1 MILGIVDDVL
11 GLNDERVFSGDSGDQ
26 SFVSGG
32 DLVEVVVFV
41 NEGLLLIGEVFS
53 GDFEVVLSNFEL
65 LAQAGDIVLSLRDQN
80 IRE

>member
-1 MILGIVDDVL
+1 M